1 MANMRTNYAGLTLE
15 NPVVIASC
23 GFTGNLESIKK
34 IIEFQPGAIVL
45 KSLFEEQILAEA
57 NAGIHQNDY
66 DYPDSLDYIKQYTR
80 MNNLSKYLELISEIK
95 KLTSIPIIASIN
107 CVTATEWIEFAK
119 EIQKAG
125 ADALEL
131 NISLLS
137 TNPNLTSEEVENNYF
152 AIINKIKDI
161 VTIPITLKMSNS
173 SSGLAHLLRRIDR
186 LGLVKGFVL
195 FNRHYCPDIDVKQEK
210 IVQSTVFSSSFDY
223 PETLRWTAIMS
234 GKLKNDIAATSG
246 IHNGET
252 AIKFLLAGAK
262 VVQISSVLYKNE
274 LSVIQT
280 IKDQISQW
288 MDEKGYKNIS
298 DFSGKLSMENVE
310 NPEVF
315 ERIQFMKYFASVE

>member
-1 MANMRTNYAGLTLE
+1 MANMKTNYAGLTLE

-34 IIEFQPGAIVL
+34 IIEFQPGALVL

-57 NAGIHQNDY
+57 NVGIHQNEY

-80 MNNLSKYLELISEIK
+80 MNNLSKYLELIKSIK
-95 KLTSIPIIASIN
+95 QITTIPIIASIN
-107 CVTATEWIEFAK
+107 CVTASEWISFAK
-119 EIQKAG
+119 EIQDAG

-137 TNPNLTSEEVENNYF
+137 SNPNLTSEEVENNYF
-152 AIINKIKDI
+152 AIITKIKDTI
-161 VTIPITLKMSNS
+161 SIPITIKMSNS
-173 SSGLAHLLRRIDR
+173 SSGLAHLLKRIDR
-186 LGLVKGFVL
+186 QGIVKGFVL

-210 IVQSTVFSSSFDY
+210 IVQASIFSSSFDY
-223 PETLRWTAIMS
+223 AETLRWTAIMS

-280 IKDQISQW
+280 IKDEMSQW

-298 DFSGKLSMENVE
+298 DFSGKLSMDSVE